1 MGMSMRTNLERIQRD
16 IEALSAFNSTPGAGL
31 TRFSFSEEHK
41 KAQDYIVKQM
51 EEAGLQV
58 RIDPC
63 GTIIGRLEGE
73 DPSAPSVMTG
83 SHFDSVRNGGNFDGP
98 AGVITALETARVFH
112 ENGLKFRRP
121 VEFIAMVEEEGARFG
136 GGLFASRA
144 MTGRLTAQELA
155 TFRDGDGI
163 STGEAMR
170 AFGLDPDRFQEAVR
184 KPGEIQNFI
193 ELHIEQGPILE
204 AEQKQ
209 LGIVETIVGIRELE
223 VTIHGRPDHAGTTPM
238 NMRADSF
245 LAAARTAL
253 AATEAAVQ
261 AGEGTVATVGKAQVL
276 PGSFNIVAGTVTFF
290 VDIRS
295 RNKACIDQVE
305 KAIRENLQKEA
316 ENPGITWEIRVMM
329 ETDPV
334 ETDREVCRI
343 LEESAGELGI
353 TSKRMLSGA
362 GHDAMIMADIAKIG
376 LVFVPSKGGRS
387 HCPEE
392 WTDYDQLQK
401 GVEVVC
407 AAVEKLAKA

>member
-1 MGMSMRTNLERIQRD
+1 
-16 IEALSAFNSTPGAGL
+16 
-31 TRFSFSEEHK
+31 
-41 KAQDYIVKQM
+41 
-51 EEAGLQV
+51 
-58 RIDPC
+58 
-63 GTIIGRLEGE
+63 
-73 DPSAPSVMTG
+73 
-83 SHFDSVRNGGNFDGP
+83 
-98 AGVITALETARVFH
+98 
-112 ENGLKFRRP
+112 
-121 VEFIAMVEEEGARFG
+121 
-136 GGLFASRA
+136 
-144 MTGRLTAQELA
+144 
-155 TFRDGDGI
+155 
-163 STGEAMR
+163 
-170 AFGLDPDRFQEAVR
+170 
-184 KPGEIQNFI
+184 
-193 ELHIEQGPILE
+193 
-204 AEQKQ
+204 
-209 LGIVETIVGIRELE
+209 
-223 VTIHGRPDHAGTTPM
+223 M

-305 KAIRENLQKEA
+305 KAIRETLQKEA